1 MLLTYTIP
9 FPISRGFDP
18 LPEDVSSTFCSRFI
32 KRRLS
37 ICKSLDHGGVRIA
50 MEDAP
55 FYARDMAVNDALK
68 ELEKSFV
75 SNAYRDF
82 SVKDVDIWNE
92 EDYSLMDK
100 RVNPRGLDVNVRSYV
115 RNLRG
120 YPLCRSFDQTTY
132 SLRFKSEPGVPR
144 RVIYIPETI

>member
-1 MLLTYTIP
+1 MQDT
-9 FPISRGFDP
+9 
-18 LPEDVSSTFCSRFI
+18 
-32 KRRLS
+32 
-37 ICKSLDHGGVRIA
+37 
-50 MEDAP
+50 P

-68 ELEKSFV
+68 ELEKSLV

-92 EDYSLMDK
+92 GDYFLIDK
-100 RVNPRGLDVNVRSYV
+100 RVNPRGLDVNVRPYV

-120 YPLCRSFDQTTY
+120 YQLCRSFDRTTKTY

-144 RVIYIPETI
+144 RVINIPETIQYFGWLPSKCF